1 MREIDYIE
9 VSRKAHELGVMHGRA
24 AVQYAERLARE
35 ARAKGNGDEFSF
47 WNAVAAS
54 LRPR

>member
-1 MREIDYIE
+1 MREIDDIE

-35 ARAKGNGDEFSF
+35 ARAKGNGTEFSF